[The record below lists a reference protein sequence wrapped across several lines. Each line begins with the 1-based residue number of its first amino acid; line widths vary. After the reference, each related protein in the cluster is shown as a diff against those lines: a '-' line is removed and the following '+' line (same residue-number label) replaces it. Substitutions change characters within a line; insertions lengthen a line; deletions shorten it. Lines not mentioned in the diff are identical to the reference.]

1 MVMLEHVA
9 SSWSPGNSQRPSAP
23 YAMQAA
29 CEEEAAPQ
37 HTNGAGGRE
46 PEGGL
51 QEQAPSGR
59 LQQVGGACAV
69 QSAGLANSHPLLH
82 SCKGTGRGKLQ

>member
-1 MVMLEHVA
+1 MVEHVA

-29 CEEEAAPQ
+29 CEEAAAPQ
-37 HTNGAGGRE
+37 AVLANGAGGRE

-69 QSAGLANSHPLLH
+69 QSAGLSEFAPSVALMQRHRQ
-82 SCKGTGRGKLQ
+82 G